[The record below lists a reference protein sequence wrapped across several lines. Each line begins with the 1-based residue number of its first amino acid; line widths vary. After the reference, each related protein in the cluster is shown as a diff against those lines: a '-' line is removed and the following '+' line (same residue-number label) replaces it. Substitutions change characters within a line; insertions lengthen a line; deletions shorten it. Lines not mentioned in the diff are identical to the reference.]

1 MIVQMSSC
9 LSFHRYEVLG
19 NRASVFVTDRLIAI
33 SSNLP
38 IKYHKIVSLRA
49 SLLQAVSGIHLCT
62 SRLST
67 QSINRGAQE
76 MVSNPDSTY
85 KYCTCRCLGLAVEN
99 AVATNTSKCRAADG
113 HSHELH
119 ECQFLHHEFYGIWLF
134 SPKPSMN
141 SKNGHCWFHEFQ
153 E

>member
-1 MIVQMSSC
+1 MSSC
-9 LSFHRYEVLG
+9 LSFYRYEVLG

-49 SLLQAVSGIHLCT
+49 GYLSLLQAVSGIHLCT

-76 MVSNPDSTY
+76 MVSNPDFAY
-85 KYCTCRCLGLAVEN
+85 KYHVPLTLSWARC
-99 AVATNTSKCRAADG
+99 
-113 HSHELH
+113 
-119 ECQFLHHEFYGIWLF
+119 
-134 SPKPSMN
+134 
-141 SKNGHCWFHEFQ
+141 
-153 E
+153 

>member
-38 IKYHKIVSLRA
+38 IKYHKIVSL

-62 SRLST
+62 PRLST

-85 KYCTCRCLGLAVEN
+85 VFAVVLGSLLKMPSLQINAERRTAECRVPSAECRMQN
-99 AVATNTSKCRAADG
+99 AEGR
-113 HSHELH
+113 SHELH
-119 ECQFLHHEFYGIWLF
+119 ECQF
-134 SPKPSMN
+134 
-141 SKNGHCWFHEFQ
+141 
-153 E
+153 

>member
-38 IKYHKIVSLRA
+38 IKYHKIVSL

-62 SRLST
+62 PRLST

-76 MVSNPDSTY
+76 MVSNPDFAY
-85 KYCTCRCLGLAVEN
+85 KYQTVNVVLGSLLKMPSLQIN
-99 AVATNTSKCRAADG
+99 AERRTAECG

-119 ECQFLHHEFYGIWLF
+119 ECQFLHHEFYGIWLI